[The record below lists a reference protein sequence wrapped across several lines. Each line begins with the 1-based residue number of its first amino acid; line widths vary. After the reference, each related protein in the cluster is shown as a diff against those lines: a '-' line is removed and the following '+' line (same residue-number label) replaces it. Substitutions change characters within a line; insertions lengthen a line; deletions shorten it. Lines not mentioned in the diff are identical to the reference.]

1 MVRRERT
8 LRIPACALALVLLA
22 LFAQRHHH
30 ARLEGTGCVA
40 CVVRVLRATP
50 SEPPAQIA
58 PPVLLAEGILV
69 DEPRQPGS
77 PAVPTPRA
85 QGPPQA

>member
-1 MVRRERT
+1 MVRART
-8 LRIPACALALVLLA
+8 AFRIAACALALVLLA

-30 ARLEGTGCVA
+30 ARLEERGCVA
-40 CVVRVLRATP
+40 CVLRVLHATP

-69 DEPRQPGS
+69 DQPRQPGS